1 MNNKIHN
8 IIFDV
13 GMVLIDFCWRQ
24 HCHNLGFDE
33 QMIEA
38 FDKHMISSKF
48 WDMLDEGTIEE
59 KDAIARFIEAMPQYS
74 EQVKL
79 FWEHP
84 EGFVKEYEYAAPMIR
99 TLKQQG
105 YRVYL
110 LSNYPLKMY
119 ELHWPSFSFFKEVD
133 GYIVSAVEKM
143 KKPDLRIYN
152 LICQRYQFNPEE
164 CLFVDDRQVNIEAA
178 RQAGMNAV
186 LFEDY
191 NQFNSAFKLYTKDC

>member
-1 MNNKIHN
+1 
-8 IIFDV
+8 
-13 GMVLIDFCWRQ
+13 
-24 HCHNLGFDE
+24 
-33 QMIEA
+33 
-38 FDKHMISSKF
+38 
-48 WDMLDEGTIEE
+48 
-59 KDAIARFIEAMPQYS
+59 
-74 EQVKL
+74 
-79 FWEHP
+79 
-84 EGFVKEYEYAAPMIR
+84 
-99 TLKQQG
+99 
-105 YRVYL
+105 
-110 LSNYPLKMY
+110 MY